1 MNEEKNGIAEE
12 ETTEEL
18 LEEYDKKRR
27 NKADDVIATQAVVCI
42 MLALMFFAA
51 NRFYPDVTGAV
62 FEKLRS
68 LVTDNKEIMPNPI
81 DLLMN
86 YIDKL

>member
-1 MNEEKNGIAEE
+1 MNEDKNEIAGE

-27 NKADDVIATQAVVCI
+27 NRADDVIATQTVVCI
-42 MLALMFFAA
+42 MLALLFFAA
-51 NRFYPDVTGAV
+51 NRFLPDVTGEV
-62 FEKLRS
+62 FEKLRC
-68 LVTDNKEIMPNPI
+68 LVTDSKEIMPNPI